1 MILTHPQP
9 SNGDVCMD
17 DVGWVVGL
25 VALALSVLGLWLTIF
40 YGEQSK
46 GLLREIRRGLGLEG
60 RGAQ

>member
-1 MILTHPQP
+1 
-9 SNGDVCMD
+9 MD